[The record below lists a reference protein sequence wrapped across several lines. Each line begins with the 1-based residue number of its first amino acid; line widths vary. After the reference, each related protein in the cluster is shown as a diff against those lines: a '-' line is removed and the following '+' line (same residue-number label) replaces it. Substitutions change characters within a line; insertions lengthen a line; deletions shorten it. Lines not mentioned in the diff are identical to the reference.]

1 MHPWR
6 HRGTLLGERFGDA
19 NQVSAA
25 RRVETVSAR
34 ARMEMRM
41 AEKDVEALRKARESF
56 VRKRRA
62 MAEQMMPAG
71 AASAHFAPA
80 FADLQAAIEAIDR
93 AIKDEEQLP
102 PDYAQEEPA
111 AAPASV
117 TNGAQGSNVV
127 DVDFDPA

>member
-1 MHPWR
+1 
-6 HRGTLLGERFGDA
+6 
-19 NQVSAA
+19 V
-25 RRVETVSAR
+25 
-34 ARMEMRM
+34 
-41 AEKDVEALRKARESF
+41 AEQEVEALRKARENF

-62 MAEQMMPAG
+62 MAEQMTSAG

-80 FADLQAAIEAIDR
+80 FVDLQAALEAIDR

>member
-1 MHPWR
+1 
-6 HRGTLLGERFGDA
+6 
-19 NQVSAA
+19 
-25 RRVETVSAR
+25 
-34 ARMEMRM
+34 M
-41 AEKDVEALRKARESF
+41 AEQDVEALRKARESF

-62 MAEQMMPAG
+62 MAEQMAPAG

-80 FADLQAAIEAIDR
+80 FADLQGAIEAIDR

-102 PDYAQEEPA
+102 PDYAQEEPLT
-111 AAPASV
+111 APASV

>member
-1 MHPWR
+1 VADK
-6 HRGTLLGERFGDA
+6 DA
-19 NQVSAA
+19 
-25 RRVETVSAR
+25 
-34 ARMEMRM
+34 
-41 AEKDVEALRKARESF
+41 EALRKARESF

-62 MAEQMMPAG
+62 MAEQMVPTG

-102 PDYAQEEPA
+102 PDYAQEELG
-111 AAPASV
+111 AAPAS
-117 TNGAQGSNVV
+117 GASSTAGSNVV

>member
-1 MHPWR
+1 
-6 HRGTLLGERFGDA
+6 
-19 NQVSAA
+19 
-25 RRVETVSAR
+25 
-34 ARMEMRM
+34 M
-41 AEKDVEALRKARESF
+41 AEKDAEVLRKARESF

-62 MAEQMMPAG
+62 MAEQMVPAG
-71 AASAHFAPA
+71 AASAHCAPA
-80 FADLQAAIEAIDR
+80 FVDLQAALEAIDR

-102 PDYAQEEPA
+102 PDYAQEEPV

>member
-1 MHPWR
+1 M
-6 HRGTLLGERFGDA
+6 TE
-19 NQVSAA
+19 Q
-25 RRVETVSAR
+25 
-34 ARMEMRM
+34 
-41 AEKDVEALRKARESF
+41 DVEALRKARESF

-62 MAEQMMPAG
+62 MAEQMAPAG

-80 FADLQAAIEAIDR
+80 FADLQTAIEAIDR

-102 PDYAQEEPA
+102 PDYAQEEPV